1 MILGVSGAVNR
12 HIGHVNVKRWRLARP
27 TSKRRLRLFVGTLKL
42 GVLVWEVAE
51 GTKSR
56 WRSRVGRLVPAR
68 LRSHHIALC
77 GWSKGSLLV
86 VLASA

>member
-1 MILGVSGAVNR
+1 MILGVSGAMNTQ
-12 HIGHVNVKRWRLARP
+12 IGHVPVKCWRLTRP
-27 TSKRRLRLFVGTLKL
+27 TSKSQLRLFAGILKF
-42 GVLVWEVAE
+42 GVLVWEVAG